1 MKKIILILI
10 VGIVITSCL
19 EITSSKRHNDLQYYL
34 TGLLIE
40 GSTVDFENPII
51 IGKTV
56 LADGGYFDDMFIGDA
71 EVMLFEV
78 DDLGVILDSVNLV
91 SFEVAPNVYCYV
103 DMFEYLTIKPEMNY
117 KIEAQIADDF
127 LWASTKIPLPISIL
141 PDDGYTADTLATG
154 WPEMVYDTIDNE
166 HQLQIETQDNESFCL
181 YSEFYCLEEWQDA
194 EYINVFGEHDFPDN
208 EEEYENPANGSPRK
222 ITSYYL
228 YQPQDNLVNFGFYQT
243 AFVFYGRYQLT
254 ISTVDD
260 NYLNYLYKPEGYNH
274 GGING
279 GIGYFGSSNSHTMYT
294 KIVE

>member
-10 VGIVITSCL
+10 IGIVITSCL

-56 LADGGYFDDMFIGDA
+56 LADGGYFDDMFIGNA
-71 EVMLFEV
+71 TIMLFEI
-78 DDLGVILDSVNLV
+78 DDSGTILDSVNLV
-91 SFEVAPNVYCYV
+91 SFEVAPNVYYYV
-103 DMFEYLTIKPEMNY
+103 DMFESLTIKPERNY
-117 KIEAQIADDF
+117 RIEAQTADNF

-141 PDDGYTADTLATG
+141 LDDGYTADTLATG